1 MSSIFSRLGESTNVK
16 QGTSRL
22 FDSARAIET
31 APSDHLLTATIEKGK
46 SVRLGLGESQS
57 VLRPIKHVKPIP
69 RKPLAMDMEPVR
81 QAKQVKGTTEAR
93 SKSKAVKTSEMVSK
107 SVFDRLGT

>member
-1 MSSIFSRLGESTNVK
+1 MSSVFSRLGESTNVK

-22 FDSARAIET
+22 FDSARAMET
-31 APSDHLLTATIEKGK
+31 AASDRLLTATIEKGK